1 MIKSKTIYIL
11 LFSGIILFLTSCG
24 GEQYEGEVSFEIE
37 DFSFINQDGEDVSKS
52 DLDGEF
58 WVANFI
64 FTNCVTVCPPMTS
77 NMADLQEQLIEAGLE
92 EVNLV
97 SFTVDPDRDTP
108 EVLKEYG
115 ESRGA
120 SFHNW
125 HFLTGYEFEEIQEFS
140 VDNFKSAVEEEP
152 DSDQIMHTIRFFL
165 ISPEGNAIEMYSG
178 TEAAEMEQIVQDISS
193 MK

>member
-1 MIKSKTIYIL
+1 MKRNAIYIL
-11 LFSGIILFLTSCG
+11 LLFGMMLLFTAC
-24 GEQYEGEVSFEIE
+24 GEQYEGEISFEIE
-37 DFSFINQDGEDVSKS
+37 DFTFINQDHEEVSKS

-77 NMADLQEQLIEAGLE
+77 NMADLQSQLSEAGLDD
-92 EVNLV
+92 VQLV
-97 SFTVDPDRDTP
+97 SFTADPDRDTP
-108 EVLKEYG
+108 EALKEFG

-140 VDNFKSAVEEEP
+140 VENFKSAMEEEP
-152 DSDQIMHTIRFFL
+152 DSDQIMHTVRFFL
-165 ISPEGNAIEMYSG
+165 VSPEGNAIEMYTG
-178 TEAAEMEQIVQDISS
+178 TEAAAMEQIVEDIER
-193 MK
+193 MY